1 MARKNTDP
9 AQAKVSKIPVE
20 LNEAPLVID
29 LPDGQKIILG
39 KMQNGAVIEVAT
51 WHGTGRPDSRT
62 NRFMIGMTNGDSA
75 SPAQVDTK
83 DAAPSEGKKALSTS
97 AKGALRK
104 ADGFLS
110 SAKVLMTNLSSPF
123 KNALSKSKELAP
135 VDTTT
140 ELEIN
145 AWLNSITSEATQKV
159 AAKPAPVK
167 KKPVKKS
174 APSKSTPKKRS

>member
-1 MARKNTDP
+1 MHKNNDP
-9 AQAKVSKIPVE
+9 AQAKVSKIPLE

-75 SPAQVDTK
+75 SSDQGNSKPVETR
-83 DAAPSEGKKALSTS
+83 ENKAGISAST
-97 AKGALRK
+97 KGALRK

-110 SAKVLMTNLSSPF
+110 SAKTLMSNLSSPF

-145 AWLNSITSEATQKV
+145 AWLNSITSEATLK
-159 AAKPAPVK
+159 AKT
-167 KKPVKKS
+167 KS
-174 APSKSTPKKRS
+174 HTPKKAVAKKSSPAKTMPKKRK

>member
-1 MARKNTDP
+1 LARKNTDP

-20 LNEAPLVID
+20 LNEVPLVID

-75 SPAQVDTK
+75 SPAQVDSK
-83 DAAPSEGKKALSTS
+83 DAAPSEGKKALSAS

-110 SAKVLMTNLSSPF
+110 SAKALMGNLSSPF
-123 KNALSKSKELAP
+123 KSALSKSKELAP

-145 AWLNSITSEATQKV
+145 AWLNSITSEATLKATAKSPSPKKAV
-159 AAKPAPVK
+159 A
-167 KKPVKKS
+167 KKS
-174 APSKSTPKKRS
+174 APKKRT

>member
-1 MARKNTDP
+1 MARKNNDP

-75 SPAQVDTK
+75 SSAQGGSKPVE
-83 DAAPSEGKKALSTS
+83 SIEGEKTLLAS

-110 SAKVLMTNLSSPF
+110 SAKALMTNLSSPF

-145 AWLNSITSEATQKV
+145 AWLNSITSEATLK
-159 AAKPAPVK
+159 ATTKNPAPK
-167 KKPVKKS
+167 KVVAKKG
-174 APSKSTPKKRS
+174 PPKKRN